1 MALSSPASLVVR
13 DLTKRYGAVE
23 AVRGV
28 SFAIA
33 PGEIYGLLGPN
44 GAGKTSII
52 ETILGL
58 RAPDSGSITLNGVD
72 ALAHP
77 AQTRREIGAQL
88 QFASLQDKLTPRE
101 ALASFAAFY
110 ESAASVEELLGQF
123 SLTDK
128 AAASFDSLSGGQKQ
142 RLFLALAMVN
152 RPKLLV
158 LDEPTAG
165 LDPKSRHEL
174 HESIRRLKA
183 DGRSVLVCTHYLE
196 EAHLLCDRIGILHEG
211 QLVASG
217 TPDDL
222 IAGSAAKT
230 RLIFRTRKPVDAA
243 DVGSLAEVL
252 DQYVHHDGWRV
263 STADANRT
271 ISALVQKL
279 AADDNEM
286 LDLQIQRP
294 SLEDVFL
301 ELTKTI
307 WSDTP

>member
-1 MALSSPASLVVR
+1 MALSSPASLLVR
-13 DLTKRYGAVE
+13 DLTKRYGVVE

-33 PGEIYGLLGPN
+33 PGEIYGLVGPN

-58 RAPDSGSITLNGVD
+58 RPPDSGAVTLNGVD

-77 AQTRREIGAQL
+77 TRTRREIGAQL
-88 QFASLQDKLTPRE
+88 QFAALQDKLTPRE
-101 ALASFAAFY
+101 ALNCFAAFY
-110 ESAASVEELLGQF
+110 ENAAPVDELLEQF
-123 SLTDK
+123 SLTAK

-152 RPKLLV
+152 RPQLLV

-165 LDPKSRHEL
+165 LDPKSRREL
-174 HESIRRLKA
+174 HEQIRRLKA
-183 DGRSVLVCTHYLE
+183 DGHSVLICTHYLD
-196 EAHLLCDRIGILHEG
+196 EAQLLCDRIGILHEG
-211 QLVASG
+211 RIVATGS
-217 TPDDL
+217 PEEL
-222 IAGSAAKT
+222 IAGSMAKT
-230 RLIFRTRKPVDAA
+230 RLTFRTRKPMDAV
-243 DVGSLAEVL
+243 DVGALSEVL
-252 DQYVHHDGWRV
+252 DQSVHDDGWRV
-263 STADANRT
+263 STADANHT

-279 AADDNEM
+279 AAEGNEM

-301 ELTKTI
+301 ELTKTS
-307 WSDTP
+307 WSELP

>member
-1 MALSSPASLVVR
+1 MASSSPASLLVR

-28 SFAIA
+28 SFAVA

-52 ETILGL
+52 EIILGL
-58 RAPDSGSITLNGVD
+58 RSPDSGSITLNGVD

-77 AQTRREIGAQL
+77 AKTRREIGAQL
-88 QFASLQDKLTPRE
+88 QFASLQDKLTPQE
-101 ALASFAAFY
+101 ALQCFAAFY
-110 ESAASVEELLGQF
+110 ENAAPVEELLEQF
-123 SLTDK
+123 SLTNK

-165 LDPKSRHEL
+165 LDPKSRREL
-174 HESIRRLKA
+174 HELIKRLKA
-183 DGRSVLVCTHYLE
+183 DGRSVLVCTHDLD
-196 EAHLLCDRIGILHEG
+196 EAHLLCDRVGILHEG
-211 QLVASG
+211 RLVASG
-217 TPDDL
+217 SPEEL

-230 RLIFRTRKPVDAA
+230 RLTFRTRQPLDAA
-243 DVGSLAEVL
+243 DVGALAEVL
-252 DQYVHHDGWRV
+252 DQYVHDNGWCV
-263 STADANRT
+263 STTDANRT

-279 AADDNEM
+279 AADGNEM

-301 ELTKTI
+301 ELTKTM
-307 WSDTP
+307 WSKLP